1 LSGRDSRDSRDARHS
16 SGATSAGGEGG
27 AGDAGGADGEGG
39 AGGASGQLS
48 CYDRACRLL
57 ALRPHFASELAAK
70 LARRGY
76 PGPEIEQALA
86 RLVREGWL
94 DDAAAARGLVASRLA
109 RGALGRARLRAEL
122 ERRGAAPEAVTAA
135 LAELPEDDLPA
146 AREAAARW
154 RGKNPAALARHLS
167 RKGFS
172 RRAIFAVLAELAAE
186 PPDDLD

>member
-1 LSGRDSRDSRDARHS
+1 LSA
-16 SGATSAGGEGG
+16 AGGE
-27 AGDAGGADGEGG
+27 AHPP
-39 AGGASGQLS
+39 

-57 ALRPHFASELAAK
+57 ALRPHFASELAGK

-76 PGPEIEQALA
+76 PRPEIEQALA
-86 RLVREGWL
+86 RLTREGWL
-94 DDAAAARGLVASRLA
+94 DDAAAARGLVASLLA

-122 ERRGAAPEAVTAA
+122 ERRGAAPQAAAAA
-135 LAELPEDDLPA
+135 LADLPEDDLPG

-154 RGKNPAALARHLS
+154 RGKNAAALARHLS

-172 RRAIFAVLAELAAE
+172 RRAIFAVLAENDENDERAVGARRAGETEDLAAE